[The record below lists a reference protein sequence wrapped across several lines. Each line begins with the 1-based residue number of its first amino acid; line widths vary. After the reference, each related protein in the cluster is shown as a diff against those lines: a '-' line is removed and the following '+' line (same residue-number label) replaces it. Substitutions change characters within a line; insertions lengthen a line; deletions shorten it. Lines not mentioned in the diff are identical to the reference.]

1 MEALR
6 RESTMSGVLDTAIL
20 RFDPPRVLRHAH
32 VQSLLGNW
40 PVRDWLARRR
50 AAALLATS
58 TAEIL
63 DCGDARLLG
72 YYSPPPAEPKGLVV
86 LLHGWEGSADSQ
98 YMLSAGALAHDAG
111 YGVFRLN
118 FRDHGNT
125 HALNEGLFHSCRLG
139 EVARAV
145 AEAAARHPAR
155 RLVLIGYSLGGNFA
169 LRVAAV
175 APRIGLPLDRVVAIC
190 PVLKPHGT
198 MRALERGLWIYRH
211 YFLRR
216 WRRSLRAKAA
226 AFPRLYDF
234 GRLERF
240 RTLTETTAYFVERY
254 TEFRDLDAYLNGY
267 SLTGGTLEGLVV
279 PARMIVADDDP
290 VIPIADLDDVARP
303 PALEITRAPGGGH
316 CGFVEDFF
324 LGSWLDRQL
333 RAELDAAG

>member
-1 MEALR
+1 
-6 RESTMSGVLDTAIL
+6 MSGVLDTAGL
-20 RFDPPRVLRHAH
+20 VFDPPRLLRHAH
-32 VQSLLGNW
+32 VQSLLGSW

-50 AAALLATS
+50 AAALLSVS

-72 YYSPPPAEPKGLVV
+72 YYSPSAGRPKGLVV

-98 YMLSAGALAHDAG
+98 YILSAGALAHGLG

-125 HALNEGLFHSCRLG
+125 HALNEGLFHSCRLD
-139 EVARAV
+139 EVVRAV
-145 AEAAARHPAR
+145 AEAAARHPAPR
-155 RLVLIGYSLGGNFA
+155 VVLIGYSLGGNFA

-175 APRIGLPLDRVVAIC
+175 APSYGLTLDRVIAIC
-190 PVLKPHGT
+190 PVLRPHST
-198 MRALERGLWIYRH
+198 MQALESGLWIYRH
-211 YFLRR
+211 HFLRR

-226 AFPRLYDF
+226 AFPKLYDF

-254 TEFRDLDAYLNGY
+254 TEFPDLDAYLNGY
-267 SLTGGTLEGLVV
+267 SLTGDRLAGLEV
-279 PARMIVADDDP
+279 PARMIVAEDDP
-290 VIPIADLDDVARP
+290 VIPIADLAAVARP

-324 LGSWLDRQL
+324 LGCWLDRQL
-333 RAELDAAG
+333 RTELDVLG